1 MELSFKV
8 DNKMQTFKKDA
19 IYFKD
24 NIRAVQH
31 TIVQDK
37 FYKSDDPTPEMYEDM
52 QHKFCEMI
60 ADLFNNEFSAEQ
72 FKAGMTLKNMKTAEE
87 IFTLALGGKLD
98 KEEKE
103 SEKK

>member
-31 TIVQDK
+31 TIVQDA
-37 FYKSDDPTPEMYEDM
+37 FYKSDNPTPEMYEEM
-52 QHKFCEMI
+52 QHGFCEMI

-72 FKAGMTLKNMKTAEE
+72 FKAGMTLESMNKAED
-87 IFTLALGGKLD
+87 IFTLALGGKL
-98 KEEKE
+98 EKE
-103 SEKK
+103 KEAEKK